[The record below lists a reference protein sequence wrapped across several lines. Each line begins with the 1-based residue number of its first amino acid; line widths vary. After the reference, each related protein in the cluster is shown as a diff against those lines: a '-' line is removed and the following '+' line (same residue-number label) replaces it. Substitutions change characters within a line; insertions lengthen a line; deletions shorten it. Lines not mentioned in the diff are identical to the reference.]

1 MLSTVHNLSA
11 DSINSI
17 RQCFLVNGFKT
28 LSTVHKLSTELI
40 NSIRQFVDSLKNCHG
55 TISNSRKEGNKL
67 EFRNMESTSRS
78 AEVIRPGFLVTV
90 RDVWRHDVAGAC
102 FGFNLDSYRGKCPNT
117 E

>member
-1 MLSTVHNLSA
+1 M
-11 DSINSI
+11 
-17 RQCFLVNGFKT
+17 
-28 LSTVHKLSTELI
+28 
-40 NSIRQFVDSLKNCHG
+40 
-55 TISNSRKEGNKL
+55 